1 MSGLRRAHRRAPSR
15 QAANIERCPA
25 LRLVCSPIA
34 FWDAD
39 NTTVEAET
47 VSATRRNEMAKQPP
61 EFTAAEQAWL
71 AQQKAEFL
79 RRHPEIALRRNPT
92 VREEKEDE
100 KDREYLRQHP
110 TFRAQLNRKS
120 RVKD

>member
-1 MSGLRRAHRRAPSR
+1 MPGLRCAHRRAPSR
-15 QAANIERCPA
+15 RLRHRA
-25 LRLVCSPIA
+25 LPRIA
-34 FWDAD
+34 VGLFTDCVWDAD
-39 NTTVEAET
+39 NTTVGAET
-47 VSATRRNEMAKQPP
+47 VSATKRNEMAKQPP

>member
-1 MSGLRRAHRRAPSR
+1 
-15 QAANIERCPA
+15 
-25 LRLVCSPIA
+25 
-34 FWDAD
+34 
-39 NTTVEAET
+39 
-47 VSATRRNEMAKQPP
+47 MAKQPP